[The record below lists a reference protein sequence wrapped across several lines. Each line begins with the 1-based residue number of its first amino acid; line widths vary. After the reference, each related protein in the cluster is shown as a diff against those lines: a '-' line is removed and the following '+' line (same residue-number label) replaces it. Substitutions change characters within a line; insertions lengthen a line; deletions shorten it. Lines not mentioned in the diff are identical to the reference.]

1 MYFQLYV
8 NHSVKAW
15 KIIRKQKLI
24 ILYYKKIK
32 IVVLILNIIIEN
44 TIVLKKKHIFS
55 KVNLLSL
62 FFCSV

>member
-62 FFCSV
+62 FFWSV